1 MKKTLIIITALL
13 LIVGCSKPINEST
26 LLKRGELMYEANATK
41 PFSGKVFELYDNGLK
56 AFEGTY
62 KDGFRHGDWTYN
74 TEVGNSKYNVT
85 YTVGNYN
92 LVVFTDSLGTNYT
105 GSPVIDEPEQDGTY
119 LGQGR
124 KGEYDFSI
132 YPIVHVTF
140 KDGKPDGLTTHWYK
154 NGQKKI
160 EETYNDGKNEGKYTS
175 WYENGQKKKEETYK
189 DGQRD
194 GAWTQWRANGQK
206 EYEGTYKDGKLDGL
220 GTSWYENGQKE
231 VEGTYKDD
239 KKDGLWTY
247 WYENGQK
254 QTEETYKHDELISS
268 KSWNKDG
275 SIIKNVCI
283 STDFGIMILELYPEV
298 APKHVESF
306 IQHVKN
312 GYYNG
317 TTFHRVIP
325 GFVIQGGDP
334 NSRDNNRDDD
344 GQGGHAARYFGHGD
358 ENVAASWTLPAEF
371 NERPHITGALS
382 MARSQEN
389 NSAGSQFFIC
399 AAPVHR
405 LDNRYTVFGQV
416 ISGLEVIQKIVN
428 VPRDRRDNPSDK
440 IEMEIDI
447 CEK

>member
-1 MKKTLIIITALL
+1 MKKILLIGLL
-13 LIVGCSKPINEST
+13 LIVGCSKPINESI
-26 LLKRGELMYEANATK
+26 LIRRGELMYESNATK

-105 GSPVIDEPEQDGTY
+105 GTPVIDEPEQDGTY

-206 EYEGTYKDGKLDGL
+206 EYEGTYKDG
-220 GTSWYENGQKE
+220 
-231 VEGTYKDD
+231 
-239 KKDGLWTY
+239 
-247 WYENGQK
+247 
-254 QTEETYKHDELISS
+254 ELISE
-268 KSWNKDG
+268 KYWNEDG
-275 SIIKNVCI
+275 S
-283 STDFGIMILELYPEV
+283 
-298 APKHVESF
+298 
-306 IQHVKN
+306 VK
-312 GYYNG
+312 
-317 TTFHRVIP
+317 
-325 GFVIQGGDP
+325 
-334 NSRDNNRDDD
+334 
-344 GQGGHAARYFGHGD
+344 
-358 ENVAASWTLPAEF
+358 E
-371 NERPHITGALS
+371 
-382 MARSQEN
+382 
-389 NSAGSQFFIC
+389 
-399 AAPVHR
+399 
-405 LDNRYTVFGQV
+405 
-416 ISGLEVIQKIVN
+416 
-428 VPRDRRDNPSDK
+428 
-440 IEMEIDI
+440 
-447 CEK
+447 

>member
-1 MKKTLIIITALL
+1 M
-13 LIVGCSKPINEST
+13 
-26 LLKRGELMYEANATK
+26 
-41 PFSGKVFELYDNGLK
+41 
-56 AFEGTY
+56 TY
-62 KDGFRHGDWTYN
+62 KDEKRD
-74 TEVGNSKYNVT
+74 
-85 YTVGNYN
+85 
-92 LVVFTDSLGTNYT
+92 
-105 GSPVIDEPEQDGTY
+105 
-119 LGQGR
+119 
-124 KGEYDFSI
+124 
-132 YPIVHVTF
+132 
-140 KDGKPDGLTTHWYK
+140 
-154 NGQKKI
+154 
-160 EETYNDGKNEGKYTS
+160 GKYTS
-175 WYENGQKKKEETYK
+175 WYGNGQKEYEGIYKDGELDGLWTWWYENGKKKSEWTFKDGEKDGKWTYWNENGQKMSEGTMK
-189 DGQRD
+189 DGKWD
-194 GAWTQWRANGQK
+194 GLSTGWYENGQK

-220 GTSWYENGQKE
+220 MTE
-231 VEGTYKDD
+231 
-239 KKDGLWTY
+239 

-358 ENVAASWTLPAEF
+358 ENVTASWTLPAEF